1 MASAGAALL
10 GRLERAEGSWLRPT
24 SREEGPRGWAGAE
37 ENEPVL
43 GQQAEREEGE
53 RKKSFSLFFQI
64 FSILFPNLNPN
75 ANQIKFEYDLK
86 YIFLIQI

>member
-10 GRLERAEGSWLRPT
+10 GRLERAEGSLLRPT
-24 SREEGPRGWAGAE
+24 SREEGQRGWAGTE

-86 YIFLIQI
+86 

>member
-1 MASAGAALL
+1 VASAGAALL
-10 GRLERAEGSWLRPT
+10 GWLERAEGSWLRQT

-53 RKKSFSLFFQI
+53 RKKSFSLFFSKSSPFCFQI
-64 FSILFPNLNPN
+64 
-75 ANQIKFEYDLK
+75 
-86 YIFLIQI
+86 